1 LKTKC
6 FLCEKEVDTKK
17 NNVYVAVRW
26 YFKEALAMNNINLE
40 KEIPRVTH
48 ICAKCWKNA
57 LKKKPN
63 AENWYWLFNK
73 EI

>member
-1 LKTKC
+1 
-6 FLCEKEVDTKK
+6 
-17 NNVYVAVRW
+17 VYVAVRW

-73 EI
+73 KI